1 MKSKDKIIV
10 LKCVEELSELIT
22 RLLQH
27 CNKKKDYTIEIS
39 EEVRDVE
46 IQIEKIKE
54 FLINDKF

>member
-1 MKSKDKIIV
+1 MKSKDKIVV

-22 RLLQH
+22 LLLQH

-39 EEVRDVE
+39 EEVMDVE

-54 FLINDKF
+54 FLRNDKF